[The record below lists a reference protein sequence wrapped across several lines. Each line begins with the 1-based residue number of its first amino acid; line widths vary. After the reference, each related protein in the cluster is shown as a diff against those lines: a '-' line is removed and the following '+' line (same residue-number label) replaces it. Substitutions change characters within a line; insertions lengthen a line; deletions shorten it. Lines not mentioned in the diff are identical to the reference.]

1 MKLALPVD
9 HPAFAGHFPGRPILP
24 GVVLLDAVIRAVAG
38 ERADE
43 AASPW
48 SIVNAK
54 FHATVAPGQS
64 LTLEQEPL
72 PDGAV
77 RFTIR
82 SGTGPVASGLLKP
95 LAGKDEHGRRTG

>member
-1 MKLALPVD
+1 MADSTLLRIPTD
-9 HPAFAGHFPGRPILP
+9 HPAFPGHFPGRPILP
-24 GVVLLDAVIRAVAG
+24 GVVLLDAVIRAM
-38 ERADE
+38 
-43 AASPW
+43 SPD
-48 SIVNAK
+48 SPCEIANAK

-82 SGTGPVASGLLKP
+82 SATEPVASGLVRP
-95 LAGKDEHGRRTG
+95 LAGRGDYGQRTG